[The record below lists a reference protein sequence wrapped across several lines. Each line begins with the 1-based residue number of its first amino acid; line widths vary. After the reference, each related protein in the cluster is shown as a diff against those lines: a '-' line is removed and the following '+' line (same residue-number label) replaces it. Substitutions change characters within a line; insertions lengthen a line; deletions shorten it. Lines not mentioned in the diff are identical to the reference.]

1 MPARQRARRPRYVGS
16 PFPAHPSFLRCQ
28 ILALRWL
35 RRGLVEVYNHSMRAE
50 VIPKLTYE
58 EFRQLP
64 ADGKHYELI
73 HGEVH
78 LTPAPNTKHQFV
90 VHNLDIALS
99 LYVQKN
105 KLGEVWEAPL
115 DVRLAEDTALQP
127 DLVFV
132 GSGRVEI
139 VREEFIAGAP
149 DLVVEVLSASTAVH
163 DRATKLPIY
172 AQAGEPEVW
181 LIDSQAKTVEVL
193 KLQGKKYFVDAILAG
208 DQVLTSDLFPGW
220 QLPLHDLFDFHGRF

>member
-1 MPARQRARRPRYVGS
+1 MSAPLTFSATPRTGT
-16 PFPAHPSFLRCQ
+16 
-28 ILALRWL
+28 ALPK
-35 RRGLVEVYNHSMRAE
+35 GLVEAYNLIMGTV

-58 EFRQLP
+58 EFRRLP
-64 ADGKHYELI
+64 DDGKRYELI
-73 HGEVH
+73 GGEVH

-90 VHNLDIALS
+90 VHNLDMALS
-99 LYVQKN
+99 PYVQKN

-115 DVRLAEDTALQP
+115 DVRLTEDTALQP

-132 GSGRVEI
+132 ASTRVEI

-163 DRATKLPIY
+163 DRVTKLPIY
-172 AQAGEPEVW
+172 AEAGVPEVW

-193 KLQGKKYFVDAILAG
+193 KLQGKKYFVDATLAG
-208 DQVLTSDLFPGW
+208 DQVLASNLFPGW
-220 QLPLHDLFDFHGRF
+220 QLLLRDLFDFRGRF

>member
-1 MPARQRARRPRYVGS
+1 MGT
-16 PFPAHPSFLRCQ
+16 
-28 ILALRWL
+28 
-35 RRGLVEVYNHSMRAE
+35 E
-50 VIPKLTYE
+50 VIPKLTYQ

-64 ADGKHYELI
+64 DDGKRYELI
-73 HGEVH
+73 GGEVH
-78 LTPAPNTKHQFV
+78 LTPAPNTKHQYV
-90 VHNLDIALS
+90 VHNLDMALS

-115 DVRLAEDTALQP
+115 DVRLTEDTALQP

-132 GSGRVEI
+132 ARRRVEI
-139 VREEFIAGAP
+139 IREEFIAGAP
-149 DLVVEVLSASTAVH
+149 DLVVEVLSASTAGH

-172 AQAGEPEVW
+172 AEAGVPEVW

-208 DQVLTSDLFPGW
+208 EQVLTSDLFPGW
-220 QLPLHDLFDFHGRF
+220 QLPLRDLFDFRGRF

>member
-1 MPARQRARRPRYVGS
+1 MGTQ
-16 PFPAHPSFLRCQ
+16 
-28 ILALRWL
+28 
-35 RRGLVEVYNHSMRAE
+35 

-64 ADGKHYELI
+64 DDGKRYELI
-73 HGEVH
+73 GGEVH

-115 DVRLAEDTALQP
+115 EVRLTEDTALQP

-132 GSGRVEI
+132 ASTRVEI

-172 AQAGEPEVW
+172 AEAGVPEVW
-181 LIDSQAKTVEVL
+181 LIDTQAKTVEVL
-193 KLQGKKYFVDAILAG
+193 KLQGKKYFVDATLAG
-208 DQVLTSDLFPGW
+208 DQVLTSNLFPGW
-220 QLPLHDLFDFHGRF
+220 QLPLRDLFDFRGRF

>member
-1 MPARQRARRPRYVGS
+1 MPEPRWRRK
-16 PFPAHPSFLRCQ
+16 
-28 ILALRWL
+28 
-35 RRGLVEVYNHSMRAE
+35 GLLEAYNQSMGAE
-50 VIPKLTYE
+50 VIPKLSYE

-64 ADGKHYELI
+64 DDGKRYELI
-73 HGEVH
+73 SGEVH

-90 VHNLDIALS
+90 VHNLDISLS
-99 LYVQKN
+99 PYVQKN

-115 DVRLAEDTALQP
+115 DVRLAEGTALQP

-132 GSGRVEI
+132 ANRRAEI

-163 DRATKLPIY
+163 DGATKLPIY
-172 AQAGEPEVW
+172 AAASVPEVW

-193 KLQGKKYFVDAILAG
+193 KLQGKKYFVDATLAG
-208 DQVLTSDLFPGW
+208 DQVLTSNLFPGW
-220 QLPLHDLFDFHGRF
+220 QLPLRDLFDFRGRF